1 VRTADAPRISSLTRR
16 FATAYDSDAL
26 RARTLEPTPSGQ
38 TPGAPGRSDPPS
50 QPPQSARGF
59 RSTRGRAPIEA
70 PEVYGRGAIARI
82 VRALPPIER
91 AYSLVRFSI
100 LRPKLLSVMDLLLTD
115 EGRILDV
122 GCGFGLFAAYFGQ
135 THPRRR
141 IVGVDPSV
149 RRIALARGV
158 AQSLGLRDHSF
169 VVGDVRTAD
178 VEGPFDAIYV
188 LDVMHHL
195 PREDQEQVL
204 ERLRSLLVPGGIL
217 LMKDITTEPAFGLFF
232 TEALDR
238 LMVGWREPLAYR
250 HHREWG
256 EMLTGLG
263 FKVRMVRVPDVLPY
277 PHVVIAARK
286 T

>member
-1 VRTADAPRISSLTRR
+1 MRSHAPAPPSSSRPSDRARGLRSLRR
-16 FATAYDSDAL
+16 F
-26 RARTLEPTPSGQ
+26 
-38 TPGAPGRSDPPS
+38 
-50 QPPQSARGF
+50 
-59 RSTRGRAPIEA
+59 EA
-70 PEVYGRGAIARI
+70 PEVYGGGAIAKI
-82 VRALPPIER
+82 VRALPPVER

-100 LRPKLLSVMDLLLTD
+100 LRPKLLSVMDLMLTD

-141 IVGVDPSV
+141 IVGVDPSA
-149 RRIALARGV
+149 RRIEMARTV
-158 AQSLGLRDHSF
+158 AAKLGLRDHSF
-169 VVGDVRTAD
+169 VVGDVRDATL
-178 VEGPFDAIYV
+178 EGPFDAIYV

-204 ERLRSLLVPGGIL
+204 ERFRSLLAPGGMLII
-217 LMKDITTEPAFGLFF
+217 KDITTEPRFGLLF
-232 TEALDR
+232 TELLDR
-238 LMVGWREPLAYR
+238 VMVGWNEPLAYR

-256 EMLTGLG
+256 EMLASLG
-263 FKVRMVRVPDVLPY
+263 FKVRMVRVPDILPY